1 MIATNDLL
9 KDKTTFEA
17 YMEAKY
23 RRRIAR
29 RVTSKLREFN
39 YSERDLLLVV
49 RSKSQVKRLL
59 NEQRGGNLTLLTLV
73 QVSLFLRMSVADMVE
88 E

>member
-1 MIATNDLL
+1 MIATTDLL

-17 YMEAKY
+17 YMEAKH